1 MVVIRSFPLGRYP
14 FAAVRKNKKLLI
26 YVKEP
31 GGRKY
36 IAMGRFIE
44 DDYLTADAI
53 THYPFDWGGERTYMK
68 LYKKPADD
76 DVFSNSI
83 EIPES
88 EKFHWN
94 CQYDAD
100 GTCDVRSVKWKS
112 CHRLAEAAGDS
123 VRLRPLWKPIQ
134 QKLKKTGGS
143 DSIPNSSDRLGFP
156 AES

>member
-53 THYPFDWGGERTYMK
+53 THYPFDWGGKE
-68 LYKKPADD
+68 
-76 DVFSNSI
+76 
-83 EIPES
+83 
-88 EKFHWN
+88 
-94 CQYDAD
+94 
-100 GTCDVRSVKWKS
+100 
-112 CHRLAEAAGDS
+112 
-123 VRLRPLWKPIQ
+123 PI
-134 QKLKKTGGS
+134 
-143 DSIPNSSDRLGFP
+143 
-156 AES
+156 